1 MKLKKNII
9 LVLMYLLLTA
19 CSMPGLGANT
29 DTQIVIA
36 AGNTSERQI
45 LSHIVSE
52 MVKEYTDLKVTI
64 INNLGSTTLI
74 HTAMKEG
81 DVNLSGGM
89 YTGTSITGEL
99 GLEPIMEPQ
108 EALKVSQDEYLKRFN
123 RIWYDSYGFSN
134 TYAFM
139 VTKEFAAEH
148 NITKV
153 SELEQFK
160 DSLKV
165 GVDSSWLQ
173 RPGDGYEG
181 FKEKYN
187 YEFPN
192 IYPMEIALVY
202 SAIDNNEMD
211 VVLGYSTDGRI
222 NSYGLQILEDD
233 RQLFPPY
240 DCSPVASAE
249 IVEKHP
255 EIDVILKVLAGKISS
270 EQMQYMN
277 KRSDED
283 LIEPQVV
290 AKEFLEE
297 NNYFKD
303 EVKL

>member
-1 MKLKKNII
+1 MKKKLI
-9 LVLMYLLLTA
+9 LSMLCLLLTA
-19 CSMPGLGANT
+19 CSMPGLGGNT

-45 LSHIVSE
+45 LSQIVSE
-52 MVKEYTDLKVTI
+52 MIKEYTDLKVTI

-74 HTAMKEG
+74 HTAMNEG

-99 GLEPIMEPQ
+99 GLDAIMNPT
-108 EALKVSQDEYLKRFN
+108 EALRVSQEEYLKRFN

-139 VTKEFAAEH
+139 VTKEFANEH

-160 DSLKV
+160 DTLKV
-165 GVDSSWLQ
+165 GVDSSWIQ
-173 RPGDGYEG
+173 RQGDGYDGFQEKYGYG
-181 FKEKYN
+181 FK
-187 YEFPN
+187 N

-202 SAIDNNEMD
+202 SAINNGEMD

-249 IVEKHP
+249 IVKKYP
-255 EIDVILKVLAGKISS
+255 EIDVILKTLSGKISS

>member
-1 MKLKKNII
+1 MKKKI
-9 LVLMYLLLTA
+9 LLLLLCLTLTG
-19 CSMPGLGANT
+19 CSMPGLGGNAK
-29 DTQIVIA
+29 TQVVLA
-36 AGNTSERQI
+36 AGSTSERQI
-45 LSHIVSE
+45 LSQIVAQMIE
-52 MVKEYTDLKVTI
+52 KYTDLNVTMV
-64 INNLGSTTLI
+64 NNLGSTILI
-74 HTAMKEG
+74 HTAMSKG
-81 DVNLSGGM
+81 DVNMSGGM

-99 GLEPIMEPQ
+99 GLEAIMDPQ
-108 EALKVSQDEYLKRFN
+108 KALQVSKDEYLKRFN

-139 VTKEFAAEH
+139 VTEDFAKKH

-160 DSLKV
+160 DDLKV

-173 RPGDGYEG
+173 RQGDGYEG
-181 FKEKYN
+181 FKEKYG
-187 YEFPN
+187 FGFKN

-202 SAIDNNEMD
+202 SAIDNGEMD

-222 NSYGLQILEDD
+222 NSYGLKLLEDD
-233 RQLFPPY
+233 RHLFPPY
-240 DCSPVASAE
+240 DCSPVANAD
-249 IVEKHP
+249 IIKKYP
-255 EIDVILKVLAGKISS
+255 ELDVVMKALVGKISS

-297 NNYFKD
+297 HDYFKD